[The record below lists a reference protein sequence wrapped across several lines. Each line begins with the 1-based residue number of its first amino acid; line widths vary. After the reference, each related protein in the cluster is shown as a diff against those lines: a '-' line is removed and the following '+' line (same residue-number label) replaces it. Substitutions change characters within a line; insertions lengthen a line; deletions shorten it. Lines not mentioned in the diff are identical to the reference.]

1 MLLTLRFF
9 LGLVFSSCIG
19 LVGYRQ
25 GALTVSGVV
34 GTVVVGTLIVGF
46 GGWAWGLLLVAF
58 FVSSSLLSLY
68 RRADKEAVSDK
79 FAKGHRRDLGQ
90 TLANGGLGVLLALA
104 YSLLPHPILL
114 AAFVGAMAT
123 VNSDTW
129 ATEVGVLSRQIP
141 RLVTTGRAVPP
152 GTSGGVTRDGSLVA
166 LSGGLFIGACALFFI
181 TGERLAFGQPI
192 AIEMVWPLLPI
203 GGVSGLAGAF
213 FDSLL
218 GASVQRIY
226 YCQACNTETE
236 QAVHRCGS
244 RSYPLRGWSWLNNDM
259 VNFISSG
266 VGALVAA
273 GLGAWFV

>member
-1 MLLTLRFF
+1 LLTLRFL
-9 LGLVFSSCIG
+9 LGLVSSSFIG
-19 LVGYRQ
+19 FVGYRQ

-34 GTVVVGTLIVGF
+34 GAIVVGTLIVGF

-58 FVSSSLLSLY
+58 FASSSLLSLY
-68 RRADKEAVSDK
+68 RQADKGAVSGK
-79 FAKGHRRDLGQ
+79 FAKGQRRDLGQ

-104 YSLLPHPILL
+104 YHLSSHPIWL

-129 ATEVGVLSRQIP
+129 ATEIGVLSRQSP
-141 RLVTTGRAVPP
+141 RLVTTGQAVPP
-152 GTSGGVTRDGSLVA
+152 GTSGGVTRNGSLAA
-166 LSGGLFIGACALFFI
+166 LGGGLFIGWCALLFI
-181 TGERLAFGQPI
+181 AGERLALGQPI
-192 AIEMVWPLLPI
+192 SSAMVWPLLPI

-226 YCQACNTETE
+226 YCQVCNTETE

-266 VGALVAA
+266 IGALVAA
-273 GLGAWFV
+273 GLAAWLV